1 MEGLPV
7 RTDTFLRGED
17 ILYTQF
23 NEVNFYIEDTDQE
36 HLYFQILKKIFHDI
50 KLEKI
55 FPLNGKINVID
66 ECRNNRGD
74 KNKIFIVDKDFDDIL
89 NRKVNDLPNLFY
101 LNRYSIENHLV
112 DKNSIYELIREKNP
126 KLKDSDI
133 EQKFDYDKMIC
144 DVECLCE
151 LSIVFLM
158 IMKHNLQENYFK
170 INCRRDYN
178 IESDFNYKSPDILSY
193 IDTIKNKLL
202 ANDID
207 YTDEYEKLKIHFDS
221 SEKYLENVHGKSLL
235 KMIKSYLETLKLIN
249 KDYSLESFVYILG
262 KNIEA
267 NNLMYI
273 KYDIDR
279 YRNL

>member
-1 MEGLPV
+1 MEGLPI

-36 HLYFQILKKIFHDI
+36 HLYFHILKKIFHDI

-55 FPLNGKINVID
+55 FPLNGKTNVID
-66 ECRNNRGD
+66 ECRKNCGD

-89 NRKVNDLPNLFY
+89 NSKINDLPNLFY

-112 DKNSIYELIREKNP
+112 DKSSIYELIREKNP

-133 EQKFDYDKMIC
+133 EQKFDYNKMIC
-144 DVECLCE
+144 DVECLRE
-151 LSIVFLM
+151 LSVIFLM

-170 INCRRDYN
+170 INCNRDYN
-178 IESDFNYKSPDILSY
+178 ITSDFNYKSPDILNY
-193 IDTIKNKLL
+193 IENIKNKLS
-202 ANDID
+202 ANNIN
-207 YTDEYEKLKIHFDS
+207 YIDEYNNLEEHFNS
-221 SEKYLENVHGKSLL
+221 SEKYLKNIHGKSLL
-235 KMIKSYLETLKLIN
+235 KMIKSYLETLKMIN
-249 KDYSLESFVYILG
+249 DYSLESFVYILG

-267 NNLMYI
+267 NNFMYI
-273 KYDIDR
+273 KCDVDR
-279 YRNL
+279 YRDI